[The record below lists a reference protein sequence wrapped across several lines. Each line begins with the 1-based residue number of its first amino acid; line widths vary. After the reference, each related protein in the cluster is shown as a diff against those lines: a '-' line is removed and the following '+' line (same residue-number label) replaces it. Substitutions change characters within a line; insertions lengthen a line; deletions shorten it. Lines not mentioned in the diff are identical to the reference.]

1 MKPSSKNAPG
11 GAGGKKGSCLSEI
24 NRLQREREERRRA
37 MEEKRL
43 NRAAEEKKY
52 RENGNLGDVEFQRL
66 IMEYR
71 DGNDMSEQPHTTASD
86 MKICICARKRPI
98 NSKEVKRRDHDAVTV
113 SNPVVTVHDC
123 KFRVDGITKY
133 LDNSSFE
140 LDHTFHEDESTEDVY
155 MYTAQPLVEFVLSGG
170 RATVFACTC
179 CFYLFTCL

>member
-1 MKPSSKNAPG
+1 M
-11 GAGGKKGSCLSEI
+11 
-24 NRLQREREERRRA
+24 QREREERRRA

-52 RENGNLGDVEFQRL
+52 RENGNLGDVDFQRM
-66 IMEYR
+66 IMDYR
-71 DGNDMSEQPHTTASD
+71 EDSGMTEQQHSTATD

-98 NSKEVKRRDHDAVTV
+98 NAKEVKRRDHDAVTV
-113 SNPVVTVHDC
+113 CNPVVTVHDC

-140 LDHTFHEDESTEDVY
+140 LDHTFHEEDSTEDVY

-170 RATVFACTC
+170 RATVFACEYMFC
-179 CFYLFTCL
+179 VL